1 MESNRLKLLIDM
13 HHPQNST
20 ETEHYRSSQ
29 HIGLSYKTLQTCAS
43 WKAQSQVDSDWLSL
57 FLLFITWRKSE
68 SDSKYH
74 CIPPCHCSCAVDFPF
89 LIALQRLY
97 TYRYSYPWCDGPSH
111 LKAGR
116 FLSPMSIEKCKV
128 ENLKRS
134 WSGVITEHWARS
146 ANICR
151 SSPLIVTALSA
162 FFLPAKC
169 VFLSPL
175 QLRSTRV
182 WPAVITHPLS
192 SRQAGRLRPR
202 YITRLGFHLSSVCS
216 SALLRRFLVRGQRMD
231 KSVI

>member
-97 TYRYSYPWCDGPSH
+97 TYRYSYPWCEWPFTLESGKISLTYEHREMQSRKPEAELERSDY
-111 LKAGR
+111 R
-116 FLSPMSIEKCKV
+116 TLSEKCKY
-128 ENLKRS
+128 
-134 WSGVITEHWARS
+134 
-146 ANICR
+146 
-151 SSPLIVTALSA
+151 LS
-162 FFLPAKC
+162 
-169 VFLSPL
+169 L
-175 QLRSTRV
+175 QSTHR
-182 WPAVITHPLS
+182 H
-192 SRQAGRLRPR
+192 
-202 YITRLGFHLSSVCS
+202 
-216 SALLRRFLVRGQRMD
+216 SALLFFFPL
-231 KSVI
+231 SVFSYLLYSSGAHGSGLLWLHILYLPGRPAGSGLATSLDWAFTWALFARQHS